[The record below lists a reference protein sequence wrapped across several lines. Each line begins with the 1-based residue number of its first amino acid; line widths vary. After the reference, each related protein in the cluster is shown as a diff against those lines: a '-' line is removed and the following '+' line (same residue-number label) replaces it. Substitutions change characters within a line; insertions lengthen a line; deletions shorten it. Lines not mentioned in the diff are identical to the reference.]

1 MSHPQRLMTVMFAD
15 VAGSARLY
23 ERLGDIEANYAVDRC
38 MKRISRCIEASRG
51 RSLQLTGD
59 ELLAAFD
66 SAEDACLAAIEMQAR
81 IADLPPVSGLKLT
94 IRIGLHVGM
103 VTEAAGNISGMPV
116 ISAARITGLAAK
128 DQILA
133 SERVLAELPE
143 SLAKSARLQ
152 TSLEPISEGG
162 SRYQIYEFP
171 WLRPHENF
179 KDNPSDKQQL
189 FLFYRD
195 KCFKLDKDSPVFT
208 LGREPDSS
216 LLIEDRKASRKHA
229 RIEYRPSGFFYVDR
243 STNGSF
249 VSFSGNTE
257 SLLRQDEIH
266 LHADG
271 RICFGSSGNDPKSDF
286 ITFEYR

>member
-1 MSHPQRLMTVMFAD
+1 
-15 VAGSARLY
+15 
-23 ERLGDIEANYAVDRC
+23 
-38 MKRISRCIEASRG
+38 
-51 RSLQLTGD
+51 
-59 ELLAAFD
+59 
-66 SAEDACLAAIEMQAR
+66 
-81 IADLPPVSGLKLT
+81 
-94 IRIGLHVGM
+94 M
-103 VTEAAGNISGMPV
+103 VFEGAGNISGMPV

-133 SERVLAELPE
+133 SERLLSELPE

-152 TSLEPISEGG
+152 ASLDPISEGG
-162 SRYQIYEFP
+162 SRYRLYEFP
-171 WLRPHENF
+171 WQRPPESNKAIRPASQH
-179 KDNPSDKQQL
+179 L
-189 FLFYRD
+189 ILFYRD

-208 LGREPDSS
+208 LGRELDCS

-229 RIEYRPSGFFYVDR
+229 RIESRPTGFFYIDS

-249 VSFSGNTE
+249 VTFSGENE

-266 LHADG
+266 LYTDG